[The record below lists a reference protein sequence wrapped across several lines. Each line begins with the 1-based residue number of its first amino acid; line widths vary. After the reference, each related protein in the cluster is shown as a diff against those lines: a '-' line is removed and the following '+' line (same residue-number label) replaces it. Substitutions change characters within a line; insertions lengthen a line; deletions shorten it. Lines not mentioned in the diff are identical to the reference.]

1 MSVAQARRAL
11 IGRAAAPYRPSGRFA
26 WHFARGKLGRDPVFT
41 ALFERGWIPNGAR
54 VLDLG
59 CGQGLLAAW
68 LMAAG
73 RIWELGAWPATWPAP
88 PKSVHVRGIELMS
101 ADVQRAK
108 AALGATAQFECAD
121 IRDAGF
127 GNADVVVILDVLHY
141 MDYAAQDAVLARVRA
156 ALEPRGVL
164 LLRVGNAAAGLPFQI
179 SRWVDHVVTVV
190 RGHRPGPLYCR
201 SVDEWLVAL
210 ERLGFNVE
218 GHPMSAGTPFANVL
232 LVARLPEFASH

>member
-1 MSVAQARRAL
+1 
-11 IGRAAAPYRPSGRFA
+11 
-26 WHFARGKLGRDPVFT
+26 
-41 ALFERGWIPNGAR
+41 
-54 VLDLG
+54 
-59 CGQGLLAAW
+59 
-68 LMAAG
+68 
-73 RIWELGAWPATWPAP
+73 
-88 PKSVHVRGIELMS
+88 
-101 ADVQRAK
+101 
-108 AALGATAQFECAD
+108 
-121 IRDAGF
+121 
-127 GNADVVVILDVLHY
+127 VLHY